1 MNLPKYKVI
10 PNEIGDTYTF
20 VSEGK
25 KGMIYK
31 IISFQEIEKDLL
43 IVLVLKLEKKWD
55 TMNGLYLMKIDIK
68 HLVKIM
74 NGELGF
80 TSHC

>member
-25 KGMIYK
+25 KG
-31 IISFQEIEKDLL
+31 
-43 IVLVLKLEKKWD
+43 
-55 TMNGLYLMKIDIK
+55 
-68 HLVKIM
+68 
-74 NGELGF
+74 
-80 TSHC
+80 